1 MYVYVSCVFLPPSL
15 PHTSLFLS
23 LCHLL
28 LPSPSLPPSLSYA
41 GQGLIN
47 LESLE
52 TKSELQQ
59 VVDLMEEKGRRQ
71 VGGKLEVA
79 ARLREPLTG
88 WLSNKLVVVCVCVCV
103 WYEMMVIRV

>member
-1 MYVYVSCVFLPPSL
+1 MAVTVNNVPVCLFVHSL
-15 PHTSLFLS
+15 TLSRPLS
-23 LCHLL
+23 LSL
-28 LPSPSLPPSLSYA
+28 SLPPPPPLLFLTHTLSLHA

-59 VVDLMEEKGRRQ
+59 VVDLMDEKGRKQ

-88 WLSNKLVVVCVCVCV
+88 RLST
-103 WYEMMVIRV
+103 